1 MKFIPYDKLSKKKR
15 READRARRGSWG
27 GINPVTRRP
36 DNPKAYKR
44 KKIRLSDENG
54 EAFVIGKTRQHDGAR
69 GLPSHRGAYLDG
81 LSEHERLS
89 PVVMCSRFIPTNK
102 PWGRNPSPQ

>member
-1 MKFIPYDKLSKKKR
+1 MKFIPYDKLSKKKK

-44 KKIRLSDENG
+44 KKIKLSDKDGELYLFRDRPVTKQSPSNG
-54 EAFVIGKTRQHDGAR
+54 TVICAIMR
-69 GLPSHRGAYLDG
+69 
-81 LSEHERLS
+81 
-89 PVVMCSRFIPTNK
+89 M
-102 PWGRNPSPQ
+102 